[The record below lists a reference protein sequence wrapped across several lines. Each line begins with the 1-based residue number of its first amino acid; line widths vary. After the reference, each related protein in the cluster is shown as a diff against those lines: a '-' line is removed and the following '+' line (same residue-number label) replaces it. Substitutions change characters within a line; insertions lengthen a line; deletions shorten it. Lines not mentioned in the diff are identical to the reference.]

1 MIWYL
6 LIVGLL
12 LAVAA
17 SHDYL
22 YGGSML
28 DECLFAAVMAVVF
41 YFVWERVGK

>member
-1 MIWYL
+1 MIGYL
-6 LIVGLL
+6 LIVGVL

-28 DECLFAAVMAVVF
+28 DEILFAAAVAVVF